1 MSPGGL
7 QRGAQRMTRRT
18 KSKRRGRRI
27 SMRKVDWL
35 PVRPLWAPRRA
46 TSKFQSQPGIQVM
59 WQQVH
64 LETRC
69 EFIWAGGGF
78 LAPNVKG
85 QHLLN
90 LGPQLF
96 KHTYSAQEENK
107 TKGQLQSPGAI
118 KSQTATQTPATK
130 YKTPTLQKG
139 EANTASQP
147 ALSLLQ
153 KDGPHHV
160 LLAPSVYAEVKRS
173 RKIKIDVRI
182 QIFRLI
188 RKLHWAARQRT
199 AKSTPQ
205 SYITS
210 NRSTICIMITKN
222 LWLQPW
228 RLQIKVSQV
237 VKGSRLRAER
247 NKFLPA

>member
-1 MSPGGL
+1 M
-7 QRGAQRMTRRT
+7 
-18 KSKRRGRRI
+18 
-27 SMRKVDWL
+27 
-35 PVRPLWAPRRA
+35 
-46 TSKFQSQPGIQVM
+46 
-59 WQQVH
+59 
-64 LETRC
+64 
-69 EFIWAGGGF
+69 
-78 LAPNVKG
+78 KG

-160 LLAPSVYAEVKRS
+160 LLAPSVYAEVNA
-173 RKIKIDVRI
+173 
-182 QIFRLI
+182 L
-188 RKLHWAARQRT
+188 
-199 AKSTPQ
+199 AKSK
-205 SYITS
+205 SMLES
-210 NRSTICIMITKN
+210 
-222 LWLQPW
+222 
-228 RLQIKVSQV
+228 
-237 VKGSRLRAER
+237 
-247 NKFLPA
+247 KFSG

>member
-1 MSPGGL
+1 M
-7 QRGAQRMTRRT
+7 
-18 KSKRRGRRI
+18 
-27 SMRKVDWL
+27 
-35 PVRPLWAPRRA
+35 
-46 TSKFQSQPGIQVM
+46 
-59 WQQVH
+59 
-64 LETRC
+64 
-69 EFIWAGGGF
+69 
-78 LAPNVKG
+78 KG

-160 LLAPSVYAEVKRS
+160 LLAPSVYAEVNALAKSKSMLESKFSGWFANSTEQRDRGQRNPHLNLTLHQTGSRFPWCVLSFFSVVFVTSILHYIKQVDHTHHNCQEFMKKS
-173 RKIKIDVRI
+173 RKDEIDDCNHEDC
-182 QIFRLI
+182 
-188 RKLHWAARQRT
+188 K
-199 AKSTPQ
+199 KSP
-205 SYITS
+205 SG
-210 NRSTICIMITKN
+210 CEGKPTK
-222 LWLQPW
+222 
-228 RLQIKVSQV
+228 S
-237 VKGSRLRAER
+237 GEE
-247 NKFLPA
+247 